1 MAYVLAVLPLPQWLQ
16 WGRPE
21 WVALTLIY
29 WCIALPQRVGIATGL
44 VLGVGLDVL
53 EGAVLGQNA
62 FALVVVALLSLI
74 LYQRLRV
81 YSLWQ
86 QAAVVFVLVGINQLI
101 CQWVQNLEGARRAY
115 RAVPAARL
123 FQCPA
128 VAGGTAYSAWP
139 APSLSG
145 DLRWQC
151 TADSGLRVPATQGL
165 TGSSWV

>member
-1 MAYVLAVLPLPQWLQ
+1 MVDRGGRGYSVIILTFLVAFVLAVSPLPQWLQ
-16 WGRPE
+16 SGRPE

-29 WCIALPQRVGIATGL
+29 WTIALPHRIGVATAL

-62 FALVVVALLSLI
+62 FALAVVVLLALT

-101 CQWVQNLEGARRAY
+101 CQWVQNLEGLGTRSLQFLLPAISSALLWPFVLQILRFLRRYY
-115 RAVPAARL
+115 RV
-123 FQCPA
+123 Q
-128 VAGGTAYSAWP
+128 
-139 APSLSG
+139 
-145 DLRWQC
+145 
-151 TADSGLRVPATQGL
+151 
-165 TGSSWV
+165 